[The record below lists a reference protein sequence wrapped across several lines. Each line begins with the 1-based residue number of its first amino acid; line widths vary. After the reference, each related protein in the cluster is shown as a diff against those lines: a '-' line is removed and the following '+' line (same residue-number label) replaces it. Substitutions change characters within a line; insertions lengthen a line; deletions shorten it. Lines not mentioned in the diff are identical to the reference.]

1 MFSVRCT
8 IAAVLV
14 LLIGWLPSAV
24 EVSAITAAPAPT
36 ADPAG
41 SGRLM
46 LVLDSSGSMAQP
58 AAGGGT
64 KIAAAKAAL
73 RTVIDDLP
81 ADAAVGLRVYGS
93 RVFSRSMPGAC
104 TDSRR
109 VVDVGTGNRDA
120 LRAALSGY
128 RPYGETP
135 IGYALQQ
142 AGKDLGG
149 EGRRSIVLVS
159 DGEPTCAPDPCQ
171 VAKQLAA
178 GGVDLRIDVVG
189 LDVSHKAAGALRCIA
204 ENGHGRYVDAGSAD
218 ELRDALATLATR
230 AVRPYETSG
239 QAVSGGADAA
249 SAPTIG
255 AGSYTDTLGG
265 PGTKTGVRTYLVQP
279 AMTGSTITVTA
290 DIMTP
295 RFADK
300 TSAQRRDDAFK
311 LQLAGP
317 DGRDCDVDTRVPVS
331 SVQLPLVVGTVGNED
346 CPGDEGPLQVTVTRS
361 EGGQSFTTPLELQ
374 VTEVP
379 PVAGVKGLPPAA
391 NEPVPWHSPTGGT
404 PRRVT
409 GGSSFAGATPLSP
422 GSYAGTIVPNEIQLF
437 KVSLDW
443 GQQLAATMTIPTPT
457 GRLVDQLP
465 GFGSPFTLRL
475 YGPTRRDAK
484 AYADGDALAH
494 ADTSSLYP
502 SQGGQVGGTTA
513 PVRYRNSEDVSGAV
527 EAASTA
533 GDYTIAVSLVD
544 DGARTSYEVPFTLRV
559 GVTGTPSGAPT
570 FVTASADPS
579 ASASAEA
586 TPTDPNATAEPTE
599 TASPSPATDAE
610 GTDAAPPTHSGHNA
624 TLAAIGAAVVIAVLG
639 GGYAWSQ
646 RRKGSAGSN

>member
-1 MFSVRCT
+1 MRVFVA
-8 IAAVLV
+8 AAVV
-14 LLIGWLPSAV
+14 LAGSVGAV
-24 EVSAITAAPAPT
+24 LGAAPTVAP
-36 ADPAG
+36 AAAG
-41 SGRLM
+41 GAPGRLM

-422 GSYAGTIVPNEIQLF
+422 GSYAGTIVPNEIQVF

-443 GQQLAATMTIPTPT
+443 GQQLASTMTIPTPT
-457 GRLVDQLP
+457 GPLVHQLA
-465 GFGSPFTLRL
+465 GFGSPFMLRL
-475 YGPTRRDAK
+475 YGPTRRDAR
-484 AYADGDALAH
+484 AFAADDSAPAESWTLS
-494 ADTSSLYP
+494 T

-513 PVRYRNSEDVSGAV
+513 PVRYRNSEDVTGAV
-527 EAASTA
+527 NAASLA
-533 GDYTIAVSLVD
+533 GDYTIVVSMVD
-544 DGARTSYEVPFTLRV
+544 TRARTSYEVPFTLRV
-559 GVTGTPSGAPT
+559 GVTGAPGGTPT
-570 FVTASADPS
+570 FVTASADPAAT
-579 ASASAEA
+579 ASAGT
-586 TPTDPNATAEPTE
+586 TPTEPSAPAEPTE
-599 TASPSPATDAE
+599 TASPAPATDADS
-610 GTDAAPPTHSGHNA
+610 TDASSTGHSGHQA
-624 TLAAIGAAVVIAVLG
+624 LLAAVGAAAVIAVLG
-639 GGYAWSQ
+639 GGYAWS
-646 RRKGSAGSN
+646 RGRKGPHGSR